1 MDYES
6 KILLNNLID
15 AVNGTDWWVVGI
27 TFVNAAI
34 MVWLGWNQY
43 KLQKRQTEAQE
54 YDIYRK
60 LYTLLSN
67 ANREID
73 GFLFNLW
80 DALYEPTYKIDKDF
94 LQRKQTVIDNLRKD
108 LSKSY
113 IDYELKFSKDTFN
126 KDGYLQILSFMS
138 RIIRYIISSVEKN
151 EMLLMRG
158 VQSLEY
164 ENGKEDEAYASAI
177 ARQVTQPYWHTVLM
191 QNFESFIRQ
200 KKAVR
205 CDNAV
210 LDKIRKKCKI
220 D

>member
-6 KILLNNLID
+6 KILLNNLVSNTDFWTIVIT
-15 AVNGTDWWVVGI
+15 AVN
-27 TFVNAAI
+27 ALI
-34 MVWLGWNQY
+34 MIWLGWNQY

-60 LYTLLSN
+60 LYKLLIN
-67 ANREID
+67 ANNEID
-73 GFLFNLW
+73 GFLHSLW
-80 DALYEPTYKIDKDF
+80 EALWEPQYELDKDF
-94 LQRKQTVIDNLRKD
+94 LQRKQTFIDNLTKD
-108 LSKSY
+108 LAENY
-113 IDYELKFSKDTFN
+113 IDYELKFSNAPFN
-126 KDGYLQILSFMS
+126 KDGYLRILSFMS

>member
-15 AVNGTDWWVVGI
+15 AVSGTDWWIVGI
-27 TFVNAAI
+27 TFVNAVI
-34 MVWLGWNQY
+34 MFWLGLNQY

-60 LYTLLSN
+60 LYKLLIN
-67 ANREID
+67 ANNEID
-73 GFLFNLW
+73 GFLHSLW
-80 DALYEPTYKIDKDF
+80 GALWEPQYELDKDF
-94 LQRKQTVIDNLRKD
+94 LQRKRVFIDDLRKD
-108 LSKSY
+108 LSESY

-126 KDGYLQILSFMS
+126 KDGYLQILSLMS
-138 RIIRYIISSVEKN
+138 HIIRQMV
-151 EMLLMRG
+151 L
-158 VQSLEY
+158 SLEKKEVHLVQGVHSIEC
-164 ENGKEDEAYASAI
+164 ENNDMDKTYAVSI
-177 ARQVTQPYWHTVLM
+177 ARHFKGYLQVAIM
-191 QNFESFIRQ
+191 QNLNVFVQHKRT
-200 KKAVR
+200 VR

>member
-67 ANREID
+67 ANKEID

-80 DALYEPTYKIDKDF
+80 DALCEPTYKIDKDF

-108 LSKSY
+108 LSESY
-113 IDYELKFSKDTFN
+113 IDYELKFSKDIFN
-126 KDGYLQILSFMS
+126 KDGYLQILSLMS
-138 RIIRYIISSVEKN
+138 YIIQHTILLLGKN
-151 EMLLMRG
+151 EIQLTNSMRG
-158 VQSLEY
+158 FDSDRDKKDEIYAISIVKCFPRGHWQIVLKQNLE
-164 ENGKEDEAYASAI
+164 
-177 ARQVTQPYWHTVLM
+177 L
-191 QNFESFIRQ
+191 FIQQ
-200 KKAVR
+200 KRIVR
-205 CDNAV
+205 CDNAI
-210 LDKIRKKCKI
+210 LDNIKEKCKI